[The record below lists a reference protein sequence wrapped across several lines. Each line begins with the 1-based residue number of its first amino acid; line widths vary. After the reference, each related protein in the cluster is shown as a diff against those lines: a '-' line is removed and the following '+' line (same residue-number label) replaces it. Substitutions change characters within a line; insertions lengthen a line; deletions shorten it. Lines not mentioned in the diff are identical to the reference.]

1 MTRLRKPR
9 KDKVRRSVVLVSGSQ
24 RLSSWKTSLRLD
36 KFFEKSENYN
46 STSIMFWALNT
57 PEKDVKR
64 QAGAQETRE
73 PAGSLSLSRSGLTH
87 VADWVLKNSAL
98 KVSLGVLTKRNS
110 F

>member
-1 MTRLRKPR
+1 
-9 KDKVRRSVVLVSGSQ
+9 
-24 RLSSWKTSLRLD
+24 
-36 KFFEKSENYN
+36 
-46 STSIMFWALNT
+46 MFSPAGLGALNT